1 MCKRKSFLIEEKKK
15 ISENILK
22 KIEKNSTK
30 NKTKKENIVEIK
42 KLQNQD
48 TIKINVN
55 SDAITINVWD
65 ADQEDGDRINLILN
79 NDY

>member
-1 MCKRKSFLIEEKKK
+1 M
-15 ISENILK
+15 K
-22 KIEKNSTK
+22 KIEKNK
-30 NKTKKENIVEIK
+30 QKDKTKKENIVEIK

-55 SDAITINVWD
+55 SDAIKINVWD

-79 NDY
+79 NITILNNFLTKK